1 MKYTVKVHTF
11 SYARTDTA
19 AQVKVS
25 YEAALSVIEADNGT
39 LLQSIAILD
48 GGTVIVVTM
57 IYNKI
62 VIN

>member
-11 SYARTDTA
+11 SYARASTA
-19 AQVKVS
+19 AQVKVY
-25 YEAALSVIEADNGT
+25 YEAALLVIEADNGT
-39 LLQSIAILD
+39 LLQSTAILD
-48 GGTVIVVTM
+48 GGGINVVTM